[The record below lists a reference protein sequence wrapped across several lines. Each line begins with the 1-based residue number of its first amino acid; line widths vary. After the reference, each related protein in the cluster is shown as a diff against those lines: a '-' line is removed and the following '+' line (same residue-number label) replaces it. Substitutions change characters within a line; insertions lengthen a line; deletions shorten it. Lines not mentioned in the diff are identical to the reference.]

1 MEKVQCSNCES
12 LILPS
17 TAKRNSGQ
25 CAPCYKA
32 SHVEPKIPP
41 SNSAY
46 YPAGLLFLGSALATG
61 ILLIHLGFGSASI
74 VSIVIDGVI
83 GFHLLSRTEGSRY
96 YAIAKAILSV
106 FGAVVIHSFSKPQI
120 AELVYVGI
128 IQSLM
133 VVSVLCFLAGR
144 TTVIRMI
151 FGYVF
156 GSFYLLIWTGA
167 VWFTLNA

>member
-17 TAKRNSGQ
+17 TAERNNGQ

-41 SNSAY
+41 NNSAF
-46 YPAGLLFLGSALATG
+46 YPAGLLFLGAALSTG
-61 ILLIHLGFGSASI
+61 ILFLHLGLGSASI
-74 VSIVIDGVI
+74 MSIVIDGVI
-83 GFHLLSRTEGSRY
+83 GFHLLSRREGSRY

-106 FGAVVIHSFSKPQI
+106 FGAVVIHSFSKPEI
-120 AELVYVGI
+120 IELVYVGI
-128 IQSLM
+128 IQSFM
-133 VVSVLCFLAGR
+133 AASILCFLAGK
-144 TTVIRMI
+144 TTVLRMI
-151 FGYVF
+151 FGYLF
-156 GSFYLLIWTGA
+156 GSLYLLICGGA